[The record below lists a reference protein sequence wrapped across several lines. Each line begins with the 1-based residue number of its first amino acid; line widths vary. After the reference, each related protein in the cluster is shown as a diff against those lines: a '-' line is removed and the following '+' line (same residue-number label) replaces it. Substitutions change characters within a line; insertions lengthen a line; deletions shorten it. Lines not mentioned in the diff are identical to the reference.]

1 MSIREEI
8 NQLKKYLRVSTDREL
23 AEILGT
29 SKGNIDSW
37 IKRDKIPE
45 KWAIIIGQM
54 YKKDSNTVDIPM
66 LKFDGGAGTGI
77 HNFQPQQTII
87 SLNASY
93 FPFVSSGKSA
103 VIEIVGD
110 SMEPDLL
117 DGDYIIIS
125 PVQKDRTT
133 EDGIYAI
140 RIDGMVKV
148 KNLHFR
154 LDGSIDII
162 SSNQKYVTERY
173 DPSESQLD
181 FEILGKKELRIT
193 RR

>member
-8 NQLKKYLRVSTDREL
+8 NQLKEHLKVSTDREL

-54 YKKDSNTVDIPM
+54 YKNDSNTVDIPI
-66 LKFDGGAGTGI
+66 LKFDGGAGAGI
-77 HNFQPQQTII
+77 HNFQPQQTIM
-87 SLNASY
+87 SLNAAY

-125 PVQKDRTT
+125 PIPKDRTT

-162 SSNQKYVTERY
+162 SSNPKYITERY

-181 FEILGKKELRIT
+181 FEILGRKELRIT